1 MVVVGTR
8 RHPDFDRSSVIMVV
22 MGIEGVRLKA
32 VLFDLD
38 GTLIHSVDHIVDC
51 WQHTVRTCLGRE
63 MTREEILPTLGRTLY
78 DAFEEIAPGRSQELY
93 EVYRAHQLKTHDT
106 AITLVPGTKETLSAL
121 KEAGLLLGVVTAKR
135 LITAMQGL
143 DLFKLAPYFDTIV
156 TLEDSDKHKPSPDPL
171 LVAARRLNTKSE
183 EAIYV
188 GDARVDIEAGHA
200 AGMKTAWVTWGAGTL
215 GNLESAQPDYT
226 FNSMSDVQSLASF
239 TIDNRQLTTGN

>member
-1 MVVVGTR
+1 MR
-8 RHPDFDRSSVIMVV
+8 DESP
-22 MGIEGVRLKA
+22 ELKA

-51 WQHTVRTCLGRE
+51 WQHTIRTCLGRE
-63 MTREEILPTLGRTLY
+63 ITREEVLPTLGRTLY

-93 EVYRAHQLKTHDT
+93 EVYRAHQRKTHDT
-106 AITLVPGTKETLSAL
+106 MVTLVAGTKEALAAL
-121 KEAGLLLGVVTAKR
+121 KDAGFLLGVVTAKR
-135 LITAMQGL
+135 LQTAMEGL
-143 DLFKLAPYFDTIV
+143 NLFDLTAYFHTIV

-171 LVAARRLNTKSE
+171 LVAARRLNIRPE

-215 GNLESAQPDYT
+215 GNLNGVCPDYT
-226 FNSMSDVQSLASF
+226 FKTMPEVASEF
-239 TIDNRQLTTGN
+239 GWASSKAK